1 MTRAEFACCATSW
14 PVEVIERFAEAAPN
28 SVCENLYGP
37 TELTIACTL
46 YRWDRER
53 SPGDSDL
60 GVVPIGEPY
69 PGMRVLVAE
78 GIIDATLPQRLKA
91 AIEGDELIVEIW
103 LRSRGGDAHA
113 GNEAGKVIRSFP
125 GMVTRIPAGWTCFSA
140 CNFVFMGGDGR
151 FVDPGGTFMVH
162 MFTHTGD
169 RESIYLAAEEGTAE
183 TVRLIA
189 DIEQASALLA
199 TEDNDFLIRMGVSRK
214 LLSDIMY
221 KQQAVRTEENPST
234 RYCLSQE
241 EVVRYNVGAQAS
253 AG

>member
-1 MTRAEFACCATSW
+1 VPPAAGALHPRGVKAGRAIAAVAALALLGGAKDPSNPTCPAEPDWGPAKAMT
-14 PVEVIERFAEAAPN
+14 
-28 SVCENLYGP
+28 
-37 TELTIACTL
+37 LTK
-46 YRWDRER
+46 RDV
-53 SPGDSDL
+53 D
-60 GVVPIGEPY
+60 
-69 PGMRVLVAE
+69 GMRVLVAE

-140 CNFVFMGGDGR
+140 CNFVFMGGQGR
-151 FVDPGGTFMVH
+151 FVDPGGVFMVH

-169 RESIYLAAEEGTAE
+169 RESIFLAAEEGTAE

-241 EVVRYNVGAQAS
+241 EVVRYNVGAEAS

>member
-1 MTRAEFACCATSW
+1 MKPGRAIAAVVALALLSGAGDPNNPTC
-14 PVEVIERFAEAAPN
+14 PAEPDW
-28 SVCENLYGP
+28 GP
-37 TELTIACTL
+37 AKAMALTK
-46 YRWDRER
+46 RDV
-53 SPGDSDL
+53 D
-60 GVVPIGEPY
+60 
-69 PGMRVLVAE
+69 GMRVLIAE
-78 GIIDATLPQRLKA
+78 GIVDATLPQRLKA

>member
-1 MTRAEFACCATSW
+1 VKSGRVIAAVAALALLGGANDPSNPTCPAEPDWGPAKAMT
-14 PVEVIERFAEAAPN
+14 
-28 SVCENLYGP
+28 
-37 TELTIACTL
+37 LTKHDVDADT
-46 YRWDRER
+46 
-53 SPGDSDL
+53 
-60 GVVPIGEPY
+60 
-69 PGMRVLVAE
+69 RVLVAE

-91 AIEGDELIVEIW
+91 ALEGDELIVEVW

-140 CNFVFMGGDGR
+140 CNFVFMGGQPR
-151 FVDPGGTFMVH
+151 FVDEGGFFMVH
-162 MFTHTGD
+162 MFTHTND
-169 RESIYLAAEEGTAE
+169 RESIFLAAEEGTAE

-214 LLSDIMY
+214 LLTDIMY
-221 KQQAVRTEENPST
+221 KQQAVSTEDNPST

-241 EVVRYNVGAQAS
+241 EVRRYNVM
-253 AG
+253 